1 MRGTPVEY
9 HKPDGEAWK
18 AGQKVRIISLTDV
31 DTKEPETDTV
41 DGFKLIG
48 RTAVITEPYLN
59 DYYDCLIRLDEGID
73 QLAATFGIPPTLAF
87 LYVDLEVIE

>member
-1 MRGTPVEY
+1 MERSR
-9 HKPDGEAWK
+9 PDGGDWE

-48 RTAVITEPYLN
+48 RTATIVNPYLN
-59 DYYDCLIRLDEGID
+59 DYYDCEIKLDEA
-73 QLAATFGIPPTLAF
+73 LNVAPEYAAVLAF
-87 LYVDLEVIE
+87 LYVDLEAI